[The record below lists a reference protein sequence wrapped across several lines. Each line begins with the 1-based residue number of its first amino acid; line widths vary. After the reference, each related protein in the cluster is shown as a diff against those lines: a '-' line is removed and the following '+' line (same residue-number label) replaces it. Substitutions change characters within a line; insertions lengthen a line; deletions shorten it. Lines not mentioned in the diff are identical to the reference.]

1 MLPELINITF
11 LWKFQTTRTFLNGI
25 FPPLTTPFQK
35 DESIAWNELKSNVQ
49 HFNQIES
56 IKGYLAFGSNGE
68 YVYLTEKEK
77 LQIIEQIRQIRGKD
91 KLLLAG
97 SGMESTNE
105 TVRMTQAMAAAGVDA
120 AFVITPHYFKGQ
132 MSNDALYEHF
142 FTVADKSPVPVILYS
157 IPANTG
163 IDLPVDVVLKLA
175 SHPNIAGIKDSGGD
189 VSKIAMMVHG
199 SKGLD
204 FEVLAGSAG
213 YLLAALEVSTFLTAN
228 YAQRF
233 AIVIPNEIK
242 ILANDIYYR
251 ANEKF

>member
-1 MLPELINITF
+1 
-11 LWKFQTTRTFLNGI
+11 
-25 FPPLTTPFQK
+25 
-35 DESIAWNELKSNVQ
+35 
-49 HFNQIES
+49 
-56 IKGYLAFGSNGE
+56 
-68 YVYLTEKEK
+68 
-77 LQIIEQIRQIRGKD
+77 
-91 KLLLAG
+91 
-97 SGMESTNE
+97 MESTNE

-233 AIVIPNEIK
+233 AIVISNETK

-251 ANEKF
+251 ANEKC